1 MPSFPGIIQ
10 DRRDEVTFTGFYY
23 SVQMLKQIQT
33 QTFELHT
40 PVEYVDKSDNYKL
53 AQASKILINL
63 LSYYQKCLSSLIS

>member
-23 SVQMLKQIQT
+23 SVQMLKQIPS

-40 PVEYVDKSDNYKL
+40 PVEYVDKSDSYKL
-53 AQASKILINL
+53 AQASKIL
-63 LSYYQKCLSSLIS
+63 SHCLPFFKTICRL